1 MLICSTN
8 AGSSENRSLLKEL
21 YDKYGRTVLGICYD
35 ILRSRHDSE
44 LAVQETFRF
53 IYRTADSLCR
63 IDSDEVLRSYI
74 AVCAKHCAANIA
86 ERYNDGSTA
95 HIDGMN
101 AVNDLGVLSASE
113 LDFDEFSVD
122 RAAAAVSKLDDSQRE
137 ILFLR
142 YCCELPVQDTAELF
156 RVTQPEMSAK
166 IRKNSPV
173 ANAYNNLA
181 KEVLEN
187 ERTRQNIETGFAKS
201 CKRRCNSRRS
211 FG

>member
-86 ERYNDGSTA
+86 ERYNDGSTT
-95 HIDGMN
+95 HTDSMN

-113 LDFDEFSVD
+113 LDFNEFSVD

-166 IRKNSPV
+166 IRY
-173 ANAYNNLA
+173 ALAALRYAINNDGGSD
-181 KEVLEN
+181 K
-187 ERTRQNIETGFAKS
+187 
-201 CKRRCNSRRS
+201 
-211 FG
+211 

>member
-86 ERYNDGSTA
+86 ERYNDGNTA
-95 HIDGMN
+95 HI
-101 AVNDLGVLSASE
+101 
-113 LDFDEFSVD
+113 
-122 RAAAAVSKLDDSQRE
+122 
-137 ILFLR
+137 
-142 YCCELPVQDTAELF
+142 
-156 RVTQPEMSAK
+156 
-166 IRKNSPV
+166 
-173 ANAYNNLA
+173 
-181 KEVLEN
+181 
-187 ERTRQNIETGFAKS
+187 ETV
-201 CKRRCNSRRS
+201 
-211 FG
+211 

>member
-1 MLICSTN
+1 MINTAELCLGFATIFC
-8 AGSSENRSLLKEL
+8 AADMIPSL
-21 YDKYGRTVLGICYD
+21 
-35 ILRSRHDSE
+35 
-44 LAVQETFRF
+44 Q
-53 IYRTADSLCR
+53 YRKLSASYTARRIPWCR

-166 IRKNSPV
+166 IRY
-173 ANAYNNLA
+173 ALAALRYAINNDGGSD
-181 KEVLEN
+181 K
-187 ERTRQNIETGFAKS
+187 
-201 CKRRCNSRRS
+201 
-211 FG
+211 

>member
-86 ERYNDGSTA
+86 ERYNDGNTA
-95 HIDGMN
+95 HIDSMN
-101 AVNDLGVLSASE
+101 AVNNLGVLSASE
-113 LDFDEFSVD
+113 LDFD
-122 RAAAAVSKLDDSQRE
+122 
-137 ILFLR
+137 
-142 YCCELPVQDTAELF
+142 ELPVQDTAELF

-166 IRKNSPV
+166 IRY
-173 ANAYNNLA
+173 ALAALRYAINNDGGSD
-181 KEVLEN
+181 K
-187 ERTRQNIETGFAKS
+187 
-201 CKRRCNSRRS
+201 
-211 FG
+211 